1 MHFLETYQVAKES
14 KLGNTAV
21 LDLDIAK
28 TVESGLVTAG
38 EHSERIKETKR
49 RLNTEL
55 LLEGHVEG
63 RRSGLAGLGRSE
75 RNGRGNKGSE
85 DGDLHLEIFSSL
97 SKNMSKK
104 DEYILFFL
112 KGHQVAKR

>member
-55 LLEGHVEG
+55 FLEGHVKG
-63 RRSGLAGLGRSE
+63 RGGGLASLGRSE

-85 DGDLHLEIFSSL
+85 DGDLHLDVFLLSLGKYEQSVETVWSSFSQ
-97 SKNMSKK
+97 K
-104 DEYILFFL
+104 LFTSD
-112 KGHQVAKR
+112 